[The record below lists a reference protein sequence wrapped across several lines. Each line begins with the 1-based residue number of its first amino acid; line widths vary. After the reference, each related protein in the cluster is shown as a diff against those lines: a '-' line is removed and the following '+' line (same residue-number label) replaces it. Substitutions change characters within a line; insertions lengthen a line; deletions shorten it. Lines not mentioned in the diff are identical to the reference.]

1 MHLKVHHVKPLKNF
15 FTIIT
20 PFSIF
25 VNTRTEKAMN
35 NFLETLRN
43 NCPTSFIDYLQTDK
57 EKFYSCLIEEWA
69 EEQLQRLKGQI
80 QQQASHGDYSI
91 SNDKK
96 IFKNAEEVKIEKE
109 KAKAVE
115 NENYQEAV
123 YSEDLSYLTQ
133 QIIDSETGNDK
144 KIIEGTYK
152 TISTLTSS
160 TISGNHNN
168 TLLKDFSMK
177 ELFHF
182 FDPKFVKV
190 STRTERQMVGFF
202 KIERVDYIDYKLEI
216 SNLAKRAL
224 KRLGE
229 LALEQGICLKKIG
242 FSDSQV
248 NLIMFDNMFE
258 LSKLFTFSYRG
269 GNYIFNYEFFTNDSC
284 CHKELFE
291 DDGIRFSSMFI
302 EYLVSF

>member
-1 MHLKVHHVKPLKNF
+1 
-15 FTIIT
+15 
-20 PFSIF
+20 
-25 VNTRTEKAMN
+25 MN

-91 SNDKK
+91 S
-96 IFKNAEEVKIEKE
+96 
-109 KAKAVE
+109 
-115 NENYQEAV
+115 
-123 YSEDLSYLTQ
+123 
-133 QIIDSETGNDK
+133 NDK

-291 DDGIRFSSMFI
+291 NDGIRFSYMFI